1 MSKVLLIGNDI
12 NSINNPLSWEMLL
25 ERILEISN
33 YETSIKEKPFP
44 LLYEEIYLDALTNVG
59 ITEKELKTEIAKI
72 IGQIGVNE
80 IHRELIKLNCDHYL
94 TTNYDYTLEKVLL
107 DGNSTNSLENSA
119 EIKETKYSLFR
130 KNKLENKCFWHI
142 HGEINVPL
150 SITLGYEHYGG
161 QIQQSRDYIVTGK
174 KHTDPSKNK
183 PPLRKQIL
191 DGVIDKSSWIN
202 FFFQDEVHILGL
214 KLGYEETDLWWLLN
228 SRARFFKENSLE
240 NKSRVIYYCPSDF
253 KDDQKTEIMNAWD
266 IETVF
271 IDLVGLDYY
280 MEVIKRI
287 NNGL

>member
-107 DGNSTNSLENSA
+107 EGNSTNSLENSA

-240 NKSRVIYYCPSDF
+240 NKSRVIYYCPSGF

>member
-107 DGNSTNSLENSA
+107 EGNSTNSLENSA

>member
-280 MEVIKRI
+280 MEVIKII